1 MLGIRRIQSSTMR
14 ALMPIMLVLLAMLS
28 GSVQSFNY
36 TVRTNFPLTDFS
48 QNQVSYGNATALLMQ
63 LQRHRVSQD
72 GEEFRLYNDYFCGAE
87 NGTFLEMGALDGILL
102 SNTYALEQ
110 GLNWGGVLIEANPV
124 SYRALA
130 RNRPS
135 AITIR
140 SAVCATDNIV
150 TFCQSSPQISGI
162 WEFMS
167 EGFKQQ
173 WYPNGLPASTIQLPC
188 VPLSRLLHLA
198 RITHYNFF
206 SLDVE
211 GAELQVLKSI
221 NWQLVSFEVIV
232 VEASNKEG
240 DSAKTEQVRELL
252 MHHGYKFDKHVHRND
267 CHHSKQNGVKPM
279 ALRIVLKP
287 SSIMNDSR
295 VASPLV
301 GGARGSAV
309 AVGEMLCET
318 RISYNSVVATCN
330 SIVAFLVLALLGV
343 VGDVDFQS
351 GKSLCL
357 CALGLLSVRWL
368 YSVSRLCVRS
378 CDEFL
383 FILVRVINVPHSA

>member
-267 CHHSKQNGVKPM
+267 WFIHSSFIPTK
-279 ALRIVLKP
+279 
-287 SSIMNDSR
+287 
-295 VASPLV
+295 
-301 GGARGSAV
+301 
-309 AVGEMLCET
+309 
-318 RISYNSVVATCN
+318 
-330 SIVAFLVLALLGV
+330 
-343 VGDVDFQS
+343 
-351 GKSLCL
+351 
-357 CALGLLSVRWL
+357 
-368 YSVSRLCVRS
+368 
-378 CDEFL
+378 CDL
-383 FILVRVINVPHSA
+383 